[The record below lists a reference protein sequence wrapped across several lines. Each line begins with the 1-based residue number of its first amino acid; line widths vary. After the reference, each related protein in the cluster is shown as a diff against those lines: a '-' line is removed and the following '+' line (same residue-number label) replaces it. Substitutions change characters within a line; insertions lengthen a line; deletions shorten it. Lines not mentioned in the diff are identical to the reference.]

1 VSTVSAASDLLLNWN
16 DMDRDE
22 RLAALDAVVNDT
34 LSENGYAEVDVEG
47 GDAHSNYAVT
57 ETGEEGT
64 TITFDEERTLESDD
78 AVEALDTA
86 YHEAGHA
93 MRDQDG
99 GRELL
104 TKDETDTFNE
114 REYVG
119 SYDDEGELHLES
131 TLSPFHDDVVQ
142 YGAYMTGQAIDEA
155 AAASGQSVPTA
166 GAPPSPGPA
175 SVGGAESAA
184 EANAPSSNELT
195 FEPDFEHAVVT
206 SEPAGDFS
214 FEIDVEHVEISP

>member
-1 VSTVSAASDLLLNWN
+1 
-16 DMDRDE
+16 MDRDE
-22 RLAALDAVVNDT
+22 RLAARDAVVNDT
-34 LSENGYAEVDVEG
+34 LSENEYGGVDVEG
-47 GDAHSNYAVT
+47 GDVSPNYA
-57 ETGEEGT
+57 ETSGDGT

-99 GRELL
+99 GKELL
-104 TKDETDTFNE
+104 TSDETDTFNE
-114 REYVG
+114 RGYTG

-131 TLSPFHDDVVQ
+131 TLGPFHDDVVQ
-142 YGAYMTGQAIDEA
+142 YASYMTGQAIDEA
-155 AAASGQSVPTA
+155 AAESGQSVQTA
-166 GAPPSPGPA
+166 GAPTSPGPA

-184 EANAPSSNELT
+184 AADAPSSNELT

-206 SEPAGDFS
+206 SEPAADDFS
-214 FEIDVEHVEISP
+214 FEI